1 MENAGFFG
9 SSIMSEE
16 PILHIED
23 VSSIQTR
30 DGLGFFQAPILEDA
44 HRVVHAFLT
53 RLGGVSQPPFDALN
67 LGFNSGDTA
76 SSVSKNRKILAR
88 AFDLPDS
95 ALTTIRQVHGDRVLI
110 VDGSSENFS
119 ETLCDAI
126 ITDRPGIALGVLT
139 ADCAPILV
147 FDAEGPSIAAI
158 HVGWKGTALNLPG
171 KVVAILVRRLG
182 ARPENLRAA
191 IGPTIGPCCYEVDE
205 AVRAAFLEHGHLWQ
219 NWAHESDEGRWKLNL
234 GKANRDLLRSAGL
247 RETNIVSIDLCTY
260 CLGKFFFSF
269 RRDKGMT
276 GRQISWIMLR

>member
-1 MENAGFFG
+1 VKLFFNGECGVFWILDYVRRADITHRGRFFYSDERRPWFLSG
-9 SSIMSEE
+9 SDSGGCPSGR
-16 PILHIED
+16 PC
-23 VSSIQTR
+23 
-30 DGLGFFQAPILEDA
+30 FFD
-44 HRVVHAFLT
+44 
-53 RLGGVSQPPFDALN
+53 PPFDALN